1 MEAWLNPEPKFQP
14 ERLPKRVPKRIVPS
28 HVEDADLV
36 ANWLFHNGAGG
47 TLHDFGGDG
56 YDGTLVGP
64 EWRDGPYG
72 WGLHFVRANKDRVE
86 VAGFQ
91 APEFSIVGWLKLDEV
106 DIYHGIMGRAD
117 DIWSN
122 VAYAFRVMN
131 SNELSFVTSADG
143 STTTNLTSTI
153 ALEANTWYHV
163 AATFSRPTKTLYI
176 NGVERGT
183 QTWDNDLY
191 SSTADVIVGG
201 YAYGAGLDYTLHGTT
216 PRLRFYS
223 RELTGAKVS
232 RMFEEERSIFGV

>member
-1 MEAWLNPEPKFQP
+1 VGADEVILWRLGSTPNEVPARQAPKASSEENRP
-14 ERLPKRVPKRIVPS
+14 LVTY
-28 HVEDADLV
+28 EDADLV
-36 ANWLFHNGAGG
+36 ANWLFHNRTGG

-91 APEFSIVGWLKLDEV
+91 APAFSIVGWVRLDEV

-122 VAYAFRVMN
+122 VAYAFRVTN

-143 STTTNLTSTI
+143 SATTNLVSTI
-153 ALEANTWYHV
+153 TLEANTWYHI
-163 AATFSRPTKTLYI
+163 AATFSR
-176 NGVERGT
+176 
-183 QTWDNDLY
+183 
-191 SSTADVIVGG
+191 
-201 YAYGAGLDYTLHGTT
+201 
-216 PRLRFYS
+216 RLRPS
-223 RELTGAKVS
+223 T
-232 RMFEEERSIFGV
+232 